1 MSGDASLL
9 ADLLLP
15 PLPATMAALGSWSMV
30 RLQPGGGAAGLM
42 GAPLET
48 AGQAQVVSQ
57 EHRRNKFPGAQ
68 TPLTHL
74 GGGWVQTD
82 VLSPAA
88 GWPSQ
93 YTTIL
98 HSPELNCRRKG

>member
-30 RLQPGGGAAGLM
+30 RLQPEGGAQLLAQ
-42 GAPLET
+42 PLDT
-48 AGQAQVVSQ
+48 ARQAQLVSQ

-88 GWPSQ
+88 GWPGE
-93 YTTIL
+93 YTTLL
-98 HSPELNCRRKG
+98 HSAELNCRRKG